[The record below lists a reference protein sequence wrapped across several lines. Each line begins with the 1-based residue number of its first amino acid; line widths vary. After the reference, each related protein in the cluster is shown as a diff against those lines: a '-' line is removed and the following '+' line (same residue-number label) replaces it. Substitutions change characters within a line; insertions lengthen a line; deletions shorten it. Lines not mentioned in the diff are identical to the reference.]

1 MSQQPPL
8 LIDVFQE
15 LVQKTSQKVYGS
27 PDVIDF
33 QPGRPTQIL
42 TEVQKITNA
51 IKTETRGKR
60 YPLFALFYDFPQD
73 KGGGYPTSVTIPKIS
88 IACLTNMTD
97 PVLARYPK
105 TFKPILYP
113 IYEEFLRQLTR
124 HKNIVG
130 NDPAAFP
137 HKLWERPGSQPEG
150 QTLNDYL
157 DALEIM
163 NLQLTIKTVN
173 SCKTLNS

>member
-1 MSQQPPL
+1 MIQQPPL
-8 LIDVFQE
+8 IVDVFQE
-15 LVQKTSQKVYGS
+15 LVQRTSQVIYND
-27 PDVIDF
+27 PAVIDF
-33 QPGRPTQIL
+33 QPGRSAQIL

-51 IKTETRGKR
+51 IKADTRNRR

-73 KGGGYPTSVTIPKIS
+73 KGGTYPTSVTLPKIS
-88 IACLTNMTD
+88 IATLTNIND

-113 IYEEFLRQLTR
+113 IYYEFLRQLTR
-124 HKNIVG
+124 HRNIVG

-137 HKLWERPGSQPEG
+137 HKLWERPGNQPEG
-150 QTLNDYL
+150 QNLNDYL

-163 NLQLTIKTVN
+163 NLQLTFKTVN
-173 SCKTLNS
+173 TCKSSKM